1 MAGKTIK
8 SALISVFDKGGLDK
22 IIDSLKALD
31 ITVYS
36 TGGTFTHL
44 QSHGLT
50 PIQVEDIT
58 SYPSILDGRVKTLH
72 PKVFGGILARREDD
86 HLAQLGKYDI
96 PEIDLV
102 VVDLYPFE
110 DTVKSTTDESTIIE
124 KVDIGGIALIRAA
137 AKNFNDVV
145 IIPSKDQYSNLET
158 ILDEQKGVSSL
169 ADRKSLAAKA
179 FAVSSHYDTAIF
191 NYFNLDGGIDNFKQS
206 VTSSKTLRY
215 GENPHQS
222 AAFYGD
228 IEEVFTKLSGKELS
242 FNNLVDVDAAVQLMA
257 EFKDAPPTFAVLK
270 HTNACGVATRDNI
283 YDAWTAALAGD
294 NVSAFG
300 GILISNS
307 PIDLKTAEE
316 INKLFY
322 EVLIAPDFDQDAQ
335 ELLTQK
341 KKRVLLKIKDYHRQ
355 VKSYKSILNG
365 VIRQDT
371 DLKAEESEE
380 LVCKT
385 TAQPSE
391 EQVKDLLFANKLVK
405 HLKSNTIVLV
415 KDNQLLGMGC
425 GQTSR
430 VDACYQAI
438 AKAQKF
444 GFTLEG
450 SVMASDAFFPFP
462 DCVEIAHKAGIKAII
477 QPGGSIKDQLSID
490 YCNENNL
497 PMVFTGIRHFKH

>member
-206 VTSSKTLRY
+206 VTSSKTLR
-215 GENPHQS
+215 
-222 AAFYGD
+222 
-228 IEEVFTKLSGKELS
+228 
-242 FNNLVDVDAAVQLMA
+242 
-257 EFKDAPPTFAVLK
+257 
-270 HTNACGVATRDNI
+270 
-283 YDAWTAALAGD
+283 
-294 NVSAFG
+294 
-300 GILISNS
+300 S
-307 PIDLKTAEE
+307 PG
-316 INKLFY
+316 
-322 EVLIAPDFDQDAQ
+322 
-335 ELLTQK
+335 LL
-341 KKRVLLKIKDYHRQ
+341 L
-355 VKSYKSILNG
+355 
-365 VIRQDT
+365 
-371 DLKAEESEE
+371 
-380 LVCKT
+380 
-385 TAQPSE
+385 
-391 EQVKDLLFANKLVK
+391 
-405 HLKSNTIVLV
+405 
-415 KDNQLLGMGC
+415 
-425 GQTSR
+425 
-430 VDACYQAI
+430 
-438 AKAQKF
+438 
-444 GFTLEG
+444 
-450 SVMASDAFFPFP
+450 
-462 DCVEIAHKAGIKAII
+462 
-477 QPGGSIKDQLSID
+477 
-490 YCNENNL
+490 
-497 PMVFTGIRHFKH
+497 